1 MAKLTCL
8 PAEAI
13 ALLRAHAIS
22 GKTRADLMAKFCAEY
37 DISRASFDRAWKNAR
52 EVREDVVA
60 KAEAEA
66 EKIVEKKLTKRLAE
80 IQVEGILDKTEKL
93 LILSAI
99 ARNQDYV
106 CDPDTGEKTL
116 VPWNFKTSERI
127 NAISELN
134 RMQGDYAPTKVA
146 ATDKNGEDLPAYDL
160 TKATDNDL
168 RALAAL
174 QSTCRTGTA

>member
-1 MAKLTCL
+1 
-8 PAEAI
+8 
-13 ALLRAHAIS
+13 
-22 GKTRADLMAKFCAEY
+22 MAKFCAEY
-37 DISRASFDRAWKNAR
+37 DISRASFDRAWKKAR